1 MYLNR
6 MIVSLFFMSS
16 VPFFSQQ
23 KEIKK
28 DSITVEKLDEVVV
41 TGQLKPE
48 SIKKSVFEV
57 KVITA
62 KDIERR
68 AGNNLADLLSQTLNI
83 DVFQSAATGKAE
95 ISVLG
100 LDGKYFKVL
109 IDNIPVVNEEG
120 FGSNTDLTL
129 INLDDVE
136 RIELVQGAMGVQYG
150 ANAISGV
157 LNIITKKRSKYK
169 WEAKAFVQEETIGKE
184 YGLFNEGRHI
194 QTISVRHQLTEQ
206 DYISASYNRNDFK
219 GFLDTLKG
227 KNHVV
232 DDRLRGHSWLPKK
245 QDFAKLVFSHKKGSV
260 AFFYKFDYLH
270 ESIIKYDSV
279 VRSNFLPATG
289 TSNPSAM
296 DERFVNERFVH
307 HANTSGHIGKVA
319 FDVSLSYQK
328 QDKKRE
334 SFTYFISENS
344 KENIEEALF
353 LSKEVWFSRGTFSN
367 LLDRKKFK
375 LLAGYEY
382 TNESGFSSG
391 EAISIAAEEETVT
404 NTLRNFDVF
413 ASSEIIFNE
422 SLSIKPGIRTSFTN
436 LFGTQWYYETSARK
450 LLKHNW
456 EVRGVLGFG
465 TRTPNFDE
473 LYTYFVDVNHD
484 VRGNLNLNPEEG
496 ISTFFHVKKRSTIS
510 DNLSVKN
517 KLTFSYINV
526 SDRIELIAINEF
538 PLQFEYNNIDDFRSI
553 GTSLENDLYY
563 KNVKLSLGGSY
574 FAIKKNF
581 NFETGALGT
590 RQGNFQLNT
599 NFTYTLPKINTT
611 ITGYYKYI
619 GETNRFLLV
628 DGVYQNQ
635 IIAPYGWFDMA
646 IHKKLLDNKIAITL
660 GARNLFDVVQV
671 ATNGVSNGA
680 HSGSSNSISLGYGR
694 SYFLKLGY
702 NFKI

>member
-1 MYLNR
+1 MCLNR
-6 MIVSLFFMSS
+6 SVAYLFFLCST
-16 VPFFSQQ
+16 PFFSQQ

-28 DSITVEKLDEVVV
+28 DSTTFERLDEVVV
-41 TGQLKPE
+41 TGQLKPQ

-83 DVFQSAATGKAE
+83 DVFQSARTGKSE

-109 IDNIPVVNEEG
+109 IDNIPIVNEEG

-129 INLDDVE
+129 INLEDVAQ
-136 RIELVQGAMGVQYG
+136 IELVQGAMGVQYG

-169 WEAKAFVQEETIGKE
+169 WQAKTFVQEETIGKE

-194 QTISVRHQLTEQ
+194 QSLSVRHQLTKQ
-206 DYISASYNRNDFK
+206 DYISASYSRNDFK

-227 KNHVV
+227 KSHFL
-232 DDRLRGHSWLPKK
+232 DDRLRGHSWLPKE
-245 QDFAKLVFSHKKGSV
+245 QNFAKLVFSHKKGSV

-270 ESIIKYDSV
+270 ESIAKYDSV

-296 DERFVNERFVH
+296 DERFINERFVH
-307 HANTSGHIGKVA
+307 HANASGHLGKVL

-334 SFTYFISENS
+334 SFTYYITEDR
-344 KENIEEALF
+344 KENVEEALF
-353 LSKEVWFSRGTFSN
+353 LSKDVWFSRGTFSN

-382 TNESGFSSG
+382 TNESGFSSAEATSIIAG
-391 EAISIAAEEETVT
+391 EEKVT
-404 NTLRNFDVF
+404 NTLRNLDVF
-413 ASSEIIFNE
+413 TSSEIILDE
-422 SLSIKPGIRTSFTN
+422 SFSVQPGIRASFTN
-436 LFGTQWYYETSARK
+436 LFGTQLYYETSARK
-450 LLKHNW
+450 LLKNNW
-456 EVRGVLGFG
+456 EARAVLGFG

-496 ISTFFHVKKRSTIS
+496 ISTFFHLKKHATIS
-510 DNLSVKN
+510 DNLSIKN

-526 SDRIELIAINEF
+526 ADRIELITINEF

-553 GTSLENDLYY
+553 GTSLENDFYY
-563 KNVKLSLGGSY
+563 KNLKLSIGASY

-581 NFETGALGT
+581 NFETEALAT
-590 RQGNFQLNT
+590 NQGNFQLNT
-599 NFTYTLPKINTT
+599 NFTYSIPKINTA
-611 ITGYYKYI
+611 ITGYYKFI

-635 IIAPYGWFDMA
+635 IIDPYGWFDMT
-646 IHKKLLDNKIAITL
+646 INKKLLDDKIDITL
-660 GARNLFDVVQV
+660 GARNLFNVVEV
-671 ATNGVSNGA
+671 TTNGVSNGA
-680 HSGSSNSISLGYGR
+680 HSGTSNSVVLGYGR

-702 NFKI
+702 NLKI